1 MAEPSSSSFP
11 EREADLTATDPYR
24 ILGVPSTATQL
35 EIKRAYFA
43 LIRQYPPET
52 EAETFKTIRAAY
64 EKIKDVQRRSE
75 TDIFLPQPPPNW
87 TDSIKLPE
95 FDTRFYP
102 QDVLTA
108 LQSWGDLGRS
118 NFETDFKEIDL

>member
-1 MAEPSSSSFP
+1 MTERSSQFP
-11 EREADLTATDPYR
+11 EREPDFTATDPYR
-24 ILGVPSTATQL
+24 VLGVSSTATQID
-35 EIKRAYFA
+35 IKRAYFA

-52 EAETFKTIRAAY
+52 EADTFKIIRGAY

-87 TDSIKLPE
+87 TGLIEPPE

-108 LQSWGDLGRS
+108 LRDWGDLGRT